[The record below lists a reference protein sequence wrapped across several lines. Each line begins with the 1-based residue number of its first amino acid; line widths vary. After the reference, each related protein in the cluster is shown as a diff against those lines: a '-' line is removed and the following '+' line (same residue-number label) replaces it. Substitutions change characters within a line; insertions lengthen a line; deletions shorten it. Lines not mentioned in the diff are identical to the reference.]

1 MDRGLRGA
9 VLTMACPRPADAAM
23 VLWSI
28 SVHVATASTLS
39 MDTDPAV
46 RPNSRG
52 RPSTATAVIGAA
64 TGHPVAR

>member
-1 MDRGLRGA
+1 
-9 VLTMACPRPADAAM
+9 M